1 MADTTNKLGHKIG
14 ARGGRTRQAIL
25 DATQRLL
32 NERHYGEIR
41 VADLA
46 SAAGVSPSNFYTY
59 FKAVEEP
66 VLALCE
72 VAAADFQGLAA
83 HFQADWPG
91 DKAFVIARAFI
102 LDVMAIWRSHGQVL
116 RVEHMLA
123 DNGDA
128 AFVESRVRR
137 LRRLHLSIERRV
149 AQAHAS
155 GLHQRTIIRGWPP
168 IRSPPS
174 PNRRRPVS
182 ICCGGPIRQRPF
194 WIRRPSSLSN

>member
-25 DATQRLL
+25 DATRALL

-59 FKAVEEP
+59 FKTVEEP

-72 VAAADFQGLAA
+72 AAATDFQGLAA

-91 DKAFVIARAFI
+91 DKAFAIGRAFI
-102 LDVMAIWRSHGQVL
+102 LDVMAIWRDHGQVL

-123 DNGDA
+123 DNGEA
-128 AFVESRVRR
+128 AFVAVSYT
-137 LRRLHLSIERRV
+137 HLT
-149 AQAHAS
+149 
-155 GLHQRTIIRGWPP
+155 LPTIC
-168 IRSPPS
+168 S
-174 PNRRRPVS
+174 V
-182 ICCGGPIRQRPF
+182 
-194 WIRRPSSLSN
+194 

>member
-59 FKAVEEP
+59 FKTVEEP

-128 AFVESRVRR
+128 AFVESLKAALPELPDQRLVRR
-137 LRRLHLSIERRV
+137 GHPQPREQAVELGAGEFVAVVAGAGAAEVQGSVHRR
-149 AQAHAS
+149 
-155 GLHQRTIIRGWPP
+155 G
-168 IRSPPS
+168 
-174 PNRRRPVS
+174 PV
-182 ICCGGPIRQRPF
+182 RDR
-194 WIRRPSSLSN
+194 